1 MKRNGT
7 SGQRRGRTARIA
19 VGTAAGVAVAS
30 LGLFAAPAFAGNGPG
45 PGDGTGTGTCD
56 GTGIAAQSRDGSGS
70 AFGYGRGGAAQS
82 RAGGGLGLAGLEMGE
97 LTEEQ
102 KAELVYWVEEEKMAH
117 DLYTAFAEQ
126 YDAGP
131 FARVATSETR
141 HMDAVRLL
149 LDRYGLDDP
158 TEGAAAGEFE
168 DQDLAALYADLLA
181 QGDDSYEDALAV
193 GRTVE
198 TTDIEDLGELL
209 SGLDAPDVEAVATKQ
224 VAASERHLAAFG
236 G

>member
-7 SGQRRGRTARIA
+7 SGQRRGTTTARLA
-19 VGTAAGVAVAS
+19 VGTAAGIAIAS
-30 LGLFAAPAFAGNGPG
+30 LGLFAAPAFAGNGMG

-70 AFGYGRGGAAQS
+70 AFGYGRGGAQGH
-82 RAGGGLGLAGLEMGE
+82 AGGGVGLATLPSGE
-97 LTEEQ
+97 LTADQ

-131 FARVATSETR
+131 FARVAASETR

-149 LDRYGLDDP
+149 LEKYGLDDP
-158 TEGAAAGEFE
+158 TEGAAAGEFD

-181 QGDDSYEDALAV
+181 RGDDSYADALAV

-198 TTDIEDLGELL
+198 TTDIDDLGELL
-209 SGLDAPDVEAVATKQ
+209 SGLDAPDVAAVATRQ

>member
-1 MKRNGT
+1 MMRNGT
-7 SGQRRGRTARIA
+7 AGRRRGMTTARLA

-30 LGLFAAPAFAGNGPG
+30 LGLFAAPAFAGNGAG

-70 AFGYGRGGAAQS
+70 AFGYGRGGAQG
-82 RAGGGLGLAGLEMGE
+82 RARGGVGIAGLEMGE

-102 KAELVYWVEEEKMAH
+102 KAELVFWVEEEKMAH
-117 DLYTAFAEQ
+117 DLYTAFAGQ

-131 FARVATSETR
+131 FERVAASESR
-141 HMDAVRLL
+141 HMDAVRVL
-149 LDRYGLDDP
+149 LDRYGLEDP

-168 DQDLAALYADLLA
+168 DGDLAELYADLLA
-181 QGDDSYEDALAV
+181 QGDDSYADALAV

-209 SGLDAPDVEAVATKQ
+209 EGLEAPDVEAVATKQ

>member
-1 MKRNGT
+1 MKRNG
-7 SGQRRGRTARIA
+7 SAGRRTGRTARLA

-30 LGLFAAPAFAGNGPG
+30 LGLFAAPAFAGNGVG

-70 AFGYGRGGAAQS
+70 AFGYGRGGAQS
-82 RAGGGLGLAGLEMGE
+82 RAGGGVGIAALETGE
-97 LTEEQ
+97 LTEGQ

-117 DLYTAFAEQ
+117 DLYTAFADQ

-131 FARVATSETR
+131 FARVAASETR
-141 HMDAVRLL
+141 HMDAVRVL

-168 DQDLAALYADLLA
+168 DEDLAARYADLLA
-181 QGDDSYEDALAV
+181 QGDDSYADALAV

-209 SGLDAPDVEAVATKQ
+209 DGLEAPDVEAVATKQ

>member
-7 SGQRRGRTARIA
+7 AGRRRGTTARLA

-30 LGLFAAPAFAGNGPG
+30 LGLFAAPAFAGNGAG

-56 GTGIAAQSRDGSGS
+56 GTGVGAQSRDGSGS
-70 AFGYGRGGAAQS
+70 AFGYGRGGAQN
-82 RAGGGLGLAGLEMGE
+82 RAGSGVGLAALEMGE

-117 DLYTAFAEQ
+117 DLYTAFADQ

-131 FARVATSETR
+131 FARVAASETR

-158 TEGAAAGEFE
+158 TEGAAAGAFE
-168 DQDLAALYADLLA
+168 DEDLAALYADLLA
-181 QGDDSYEDALAV
+181 QGDDSYADALAV

-198 TTDIEDLGELL
+198 ATDIEDLGELL
-209 SGLDAPDVEAVATKQ
+209 DGLEAPDVEAVATKQ

>member
-1 MKRNGT
+1 MKRNGRA
-7 SGQRRGRTARIA
+7 GQSRGRTARVAI
-19 VGTAAGVAVAS
+19 GTAAGVAVAS
-30 LGLFAAPAFAGNGPG
+30 LGLFVAPAFAGNGAG
-45 PGDGTGTGTCD
+45 PGDGTGTGSCD

-70 AFGYGRGGAAQS
+70 AFGYGRGGAQG
-82 RAGGGLGLAGLEMGE
+82 RAGGGVGLAGLKMGE

-102 KAELVYWVEEEKMAH
+102 KAELVYWVEEEKVAH
-117 DLYTAFAEQ
+117 DLYAAFAEQ

-131 FARVATSETR
+131 FARVAASETR

-149 LDRYGLDDP
+149 LDRYGLEDP

-168 DQDLAALYADLLA
+168 NDELAALYDDLLA

-209 SGLDAPDVEAVATKQ
+209 DGLDAPDVEAVATKQ
-224 VAASERHLAAFG
+224 VAASERHLSAFG